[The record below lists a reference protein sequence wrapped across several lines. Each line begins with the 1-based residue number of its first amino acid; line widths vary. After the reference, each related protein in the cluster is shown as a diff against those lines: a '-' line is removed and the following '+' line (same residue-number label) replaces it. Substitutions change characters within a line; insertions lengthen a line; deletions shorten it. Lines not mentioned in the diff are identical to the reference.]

1 MYIYIIQIKTTQIMK
16 TSKFNK
22 SEILTKAWALVRNN
36 GYTLKNA
43 MRTAWAYAKNK
54 IADSEKAF
62 NYKGDAE
69 RIFTSPT
76 SRFMGDKL
84 AALKATLVG
93 KGLLSC

>member
-1 MYIYIIQIKTTQIMK
+1 MK

-22 SEILTKAWALVRNN
+22 SEILKKAWTLVRNN
-36 GYTLKNA
+36 GYALKNA

-54 IADSEKAF
+54 IVDSAKAF